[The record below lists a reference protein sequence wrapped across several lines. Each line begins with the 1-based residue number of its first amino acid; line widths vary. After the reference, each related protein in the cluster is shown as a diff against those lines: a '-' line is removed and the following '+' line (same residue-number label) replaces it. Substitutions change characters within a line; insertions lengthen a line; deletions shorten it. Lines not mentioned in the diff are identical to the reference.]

1 MINRES
7 IMAQRA
13 KQEQLRKEKEKTVKV
28 KKEIFDA
35 EVFKQTVETREL
47 ELDDINF
54 TDEVLKKRKIITP
67 GKTGAVSLIYS
78 RNGKKLNI
86 AKDVYMR
93 LEKPKTLQ
101 CGNEGEYLYL
111 SETLKEG
118 EIDYPVRFS
127 QNSPVIYSAK
137 LVEDAIINFN
147 LEYDGCVC
155 KTFYDVEYFISKET
169 DKMVAKIRI
178 SEDNQKV
185 DADGGDLNE
194 A

>member
-13 KQEQLRKEKEKTVKV
+13 KQEQLRKEKEKIVKV
-28 KKEIFDA
+28 KKEAFDVEA
-35 EVFKQTVETREL
+35 FKQKIETR

-54 TDEVLKKRKIITP
+54 TDEVLKKKRITP
-67 GKTGAVSLIYS
+67 SGKPGAIRLIYS
-78 RNGKKLNI
+78 NNGKKMNVG
-86 AKDVYMR
+86 KDVYSK
-93 LEKPKTLQ
+93 LEEPKTLQ
-101 CGNEGEYLYL
+101 CGSEGEYLYL
-111 SETLKEG
+111 GETLKEG
-118 EIDYPVRFS
+118 AVDYPVRFS

-137 LVEDAIINFN
+137 LVEDAIINFD

-169 DKMVAKIRI
+169 NKMVAKIRI
-178 SEDNQKV
+178 SEYEQKV
-185 DADGGDLNE
+185 DAEGGNLNE